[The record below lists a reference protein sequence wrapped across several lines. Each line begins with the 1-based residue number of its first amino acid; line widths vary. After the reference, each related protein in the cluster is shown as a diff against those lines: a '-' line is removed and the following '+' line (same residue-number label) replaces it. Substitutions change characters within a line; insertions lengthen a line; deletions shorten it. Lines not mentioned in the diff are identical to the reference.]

1 LSIRNSLEIEK
12 KGVIP
17 FMSGK
22 KRITSVDVARE
33 AGVSQSTVSFVLNN
47 DPRQTIPEDTRARVI
62 EAARK
67 LDYHP
72 YAPARLLRTGKSKI
86 VLAIYQE
93 SVIDVGLGEILEE
106 LVGAVEKLGFSLVWQ
121 IGFSPERDQL
131 SANLAPAVVVW
142 LGDDNDA
149 PALARL
155 SRYKAP
161 IVTMLA
167 GRIWFEHGARL
178 QVEYLLKQERRPI
191 VYAATGKPQ
200 LQSMSYARLDL
211 VRRTCVEHGLPEPRV
226 VSISY
231 EREKARQAMADLLAV
246 QPPPF
251 AICAFNDDTAFAVL
265 AALADLHISVP
276 DEVSVIGHD
285 NTLIADLSNP
295 ALTTIGIAASDL
307 GQQLIASVLSVCQ
320 GGPVLETV
328 IPEPKVFVRAS
339 A

>member
-1 LSIRNSLEIEK
+1 
-12 KGVIP
+12 
-17 FMSGK
+17 MSGK

-47 DPRQTIPEDTRARVI
+47 DPHQTIPEETRARVM
-62 EAARK
+62 EAAQK
-67 LDYHP
+67 LDYQP

-93 SVIDVGLGEILEE
+93 SVIEVGLGEILEE
-106 LVGAVEKLGFSLVWQ
+106 LAGAVEKLGFSLVWQ
-121 IGFSPERDQL
+121 IGFSPEHDQL

-142 LGDDNDA
+142 LGDNNDI

-161 IVTMLA
+161 IVTLVG
-167 GRIWFEHGARL
+167 GRSWFENGARL
-178 QVEYLLKQERRPI
+178 QVEYLLMKGERPI
-191 VYAATGKPQ
+191 VYAATEKPQ
-200 LQSMSYARLDL
+200 LQAMCHARLYI
-211 VRRTCVEHGLPEPRV
+211 VQQACAEQGLPELRV
-226 VSISY
+226 VTISQ

-251 AICAFNDDTAFAVL
+251 ALCAFNDDTAFAAL
-265 AALADLHISVP
+265 AALADLHVSVP

-285 NTLIADLSNP
+285 NTIIAELSNP
-295 ALTTIGIAASDL
+295 ALTTIGVVASKRS
-307 GQQLIASVLSVCQ
+307 QQLIASVLSVCQ

-328 IPEPKVFVRAS
+328 MPDAMVIVRAS

>member
-1 LSIRNSLEIEK
+1 
-12 KGVIP
+12 
-17 FMSGK
+17 MSGK

-33 AGVSQSTVSFVLNN
+33 AGVSQATVSFVLNN
-47 DPRQTIPEDTRARVI
+47 DPRQTIPEETRARVM

-67 LDYHP
+67 LDYQA

-86 VLAIYQE
+86 VLVIYQE
-93 SVIDVGLGEILEE
+93 SVIDVGMGEILEE
-106 LVGAVEKLGFSLVWQ
+106 LAGEVEKLGFSLVWQ

-149 PALARL
+149 PAFARL
-155 SRYKAP
+155 SRYKVP
-161 IVTMLA
+161 IVTLLA
-167 GRIWFEHGARL
+167 GRSWFENGARL
-178 QVEYLLKQERRPI
+178 QVEYLLKQEQRPI

-200 LQSMSYARLDL
+200 LQSMSHARLDI
-211 VRRTCVEHGLPEPRV
+211 VRKTCMEHGLPEPRV
-226 VSISY
+226 VSISH
-231 EREKARQAMADLLAV
+231 EREKARQAMANLLAV

-251 AICAFNDDTAFAVL
+251 AICAFNDDTAFAAL

-295 ALTTIGIAASDL
+295 ALTTVGAVASDL
-307 GQQLIASVLSVCQ
+307 GQRLTASVLSVCQ
-320 GGPVLETV
+320 GGPVLETIMPDAKV
-328 IPEPKVFVRAS
+328 IVRKS